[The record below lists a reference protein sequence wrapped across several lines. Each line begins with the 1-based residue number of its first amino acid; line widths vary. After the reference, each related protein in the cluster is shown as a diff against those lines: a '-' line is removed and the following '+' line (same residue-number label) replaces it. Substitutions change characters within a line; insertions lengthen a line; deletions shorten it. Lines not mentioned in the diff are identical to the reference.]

1 MIFLAVIS
9 LLLFCFILALLIFAG
24 CCLVVKIIEYLM
36 DL

>member
-9 LLLFCFILALLIFAG
+9 LLLFCFILALLILVG
-24 CCLVVKIIEYLM
+24 CILAVKIIEHLM